1 MKTHNVMVLALYE
14 SFHLSWDDMQVKI
27 PDNNNNNKHLMALC
41 LGLPR

>member
-1 MKTHNVMVLALYE
+1 MKTHNGMVLALYE

-27 PDNNNNNKHLMALC
+27 PDNNNNKHLMALC